1 MWGQHGRQKEVVSL
15 IISSFLTLRAFKQQ
29 VDSCYSDL
37 TTVKVS
43 HHQPNVYFCPS
54 CCSVTQRHFCNSPT
68 FSVVPIQR
76 AFTWM
81 QLHKFCSK
89 RTDVRCVR
97 NLTVLVSSK
106 QPSPGWLPAVYPRHP
121 PRRPPHADCL
131 ARDITSPDF
140 LLCCR
145 YHFYGCRLPF
155 FWQGRAVHAE
165 VMDCWS
171 WSLFLAKFLKAS
183 CRSPL
188 IETLSLY
195 LYSTC
200 FIITEDM
207 LTSLSTAWDP

>member
-43 HHQPNVYFCPS
+43 HHQPNVYF
-54 CCSVTQRHFCNSPT
+54 
-68 FSVVPIQR
+68 SVVPIQHLN
-76 AFTWM
+76 A

-140 LLCCR
+140 LLSTVAAFR
-145 YHFYGCRLPF
+145 FSDKDGLFTLRSWTAGPDGF
-155 FWQGRAVHAE
+155 FWRSFWKLRAVLHWLRHFHCIYIAPA
-165 VMDCWS
+165 
-171 WSLFLAKFLKAS
+171 L
-183 CRSPL
+183 
-188 IETLSLY
+188 
-195 LYSTC
+195 
-200 FIITEDM
+200 
-207 LTSLSTAWDP
+207 

>member
-1 MWGQHGRQKEVVSL
+1 MFTFVPRVAALHDA
-15 IISSFLTLRAFKQQ
+15 ISATRA
-29 VDSCYSDL
+29 
-37 TTVKVS
+37 
-43 HHQPNVYFCPS
+43 
-54 CCSVTQRHFCNSPT
+54 PT
-68 FSVVPIQR
+68 FSVVPIQHLN
-76 AFTWM
+76 A
-81 QLHKFCSK
+81 QFCSK

-171 WSLFLAKFLKAS
+171 WWLAFFGEVS
-183 CRSPL
+183 ESFVPFS
-188 IETLSLY
+188 IDWDTF
-195 LYSTC
+195 TV
-200 FIITEDM
+200 FI
-207 LTSLSTAWDP
+207 

>member
-43 HHQPNVYFCPS
+43 HHQPNVYF
-54 CCSVTQRHFCNSPT
+54 
-68 FSVVPIQR
+68 SVVPIQHLN
-76 AFTWM
+76 A

-121 PRRPPHADCL
+121 PRPPPHADCL

-145 YHFYGCRLPF
+145 YHFYGCHLPF

>member
-1 MWGQHGRQKEVVSL
+1 MFTFVPRVAALHDA
-15 IISSFLTLRAFKQQ
+15 ISATRA
-29 VDSCYSDL
+29 
-37 TTVKVS
+37 
-43 HHQPNVYFCPS
+43 
-54 CCSVTQRHFCNSPT
+54 PT
-68 FSVVPIQR
+68 FSVVPIQHLN
-76 AFTWM
+76 A
-81 QLHKFCSK
+81 QFCSK

-97 NLTVLVSSK
+97 NLTVLVSTK

-121 PRRPPHADCL
+121 PRPPPHADCL

-140 LLCCR
+140 LISTVAAFR
-145 YHFYGCRLPF
+145 FSDK
-155 FWQGRAVHAE
+155 AVHAE

-200 FIITEDM
+200 FIITKEM